1 MNAIDQLESQL
12 KEIEAKIEEAK
23 ALAEGDPAFKDLA
36 EEELKALSQQ
46 QKAIETSIKTING
59 DFSTSEISET
69 GMEMGRNNAIL
80 EVRAGAGGDEAK
92 IWAEDLLRMYVR
104 YAEQTG
110 MKMEI
115 LDEGVIKFKG
125 KGAYGRLKYE
135 SGVHRVQRV
144 PETEA
149 QGRIHTSTATV
160 TVLPEVQP
168 TQVEI
173 REEDLEWKFTRA
185 GGKGGQNVNKVNTA
199 VLLTHLPSG
208 IVINCRQERT
218 QQQNRMIAL
227 DLLRSQLWEIEEE
240 KRLKTVDEKRQAAVG
255 RAMRAE
261 KIRTYN
267 YPDNRI
273 TDHRIK
279 KTWHSLEA
287 ILSGGLGPVTE
298 ALAENLGNEAD
309 KTETTEAE

>member
-23 ALAEGDPAFKDLA
+23 TLAESDPTFKDLA

-46 QKAIETSIKTING
+46 QKDLETSIKTING
-59 DFSTSEISET
+59 DFSTGEADET
-69 GMEMGRNNAIL
+69 GMAMGRNNAIL

-199 VLLTHLPSG
+199 VLLTHQPSG

-227 DLLRSQLWEIEEE
+227 DLLRSQLWEIAEEE
-240 KRLKTVDEKRQAAVG
+240 RLKTAEEKRQAAVG

-287 ILSGGLGPVTE
+287 IISGGLGPVTE
-298 ALAENLGNEAD
+298 ALAENLGNEAA
-309 KTETTEAE
+309 KTETAEA